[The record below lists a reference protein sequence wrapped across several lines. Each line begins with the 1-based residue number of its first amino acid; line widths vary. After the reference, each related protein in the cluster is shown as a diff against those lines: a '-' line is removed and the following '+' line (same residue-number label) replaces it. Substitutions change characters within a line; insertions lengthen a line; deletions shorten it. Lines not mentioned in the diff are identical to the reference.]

1 MATESEGVMRLAA
14 HVHPTPAI
22 ADAIAGISR
31 RSAPLHRVVIVGG
44 GFGGLRAVRA
54 LRHAPVAVTLIDK
67 RNFHLFEPLLY
78 QVATG
83 ALSAAEVATPL
94 RGIVKRQ
101 RNARV
106 LLGEV
111 VDVDVAR
118 RRLVLGGLASGSAG
132 GEVPYDSLIVAAGA
146 QHAYFGHDEWEERA
160 PGLKTLEDALELR
173 RRLLLAFEAA
183 EEEPDAARRAAWL
196 TFVVVG
202 GGPTGVEMA
211 GQIAEIARET
221 LPRDFRAI
229 DPREARVV
237 VVEMGDRPLRMY
249 HPHLSEAARRSLNG
263 LGVSVRTGSQVV
275 DIDDQFV
282 TVMGPDGGRERVETR
297 TIVWAAGVQA
307 SGLGAL
313 LARATGAPLDRSGRV
328 GVEADLTLP
337 GHPEVFVLG
346 DMVSLADPR
355 TGRPLPG
362 VAPVA
367 MQQGRF
373 AAATI
378 VARLRGGERPG
389 AFRYRDKGDLATIGR
404 GRAVAQIGP
413 VRMAGLPAWL
423 AWVGIHLVY
432 LVGVQNRLIVL
443 TRWSIGVLTGGRG
456 ARVIWSRGATGSDP
470 EGPAREAQA
479 GVATGP
485 GS

>member
-1 MATESEGVMRLAA
+1 MATETGGVMRFAA

-44 GFGGLRAVRA
+44 GFGGLRAARA

-118 RRLVLGGLASGSAG
+118 RRLVLDGLASGSAG

-202 GGPTGVEMA
+202 AGPTGVEMA
-211 GQIAEIARET
+211 GQIAEIARKT

-237 VVEMGDRPLRMY
+237 VVELGDRPAQDVPPPPLRGR
-249 HPHLSEAARRSLNG
+249 PPVAARTRGECAHRQSG
-263 LGVSVRTGSQVV
+263 RRHRRSVRHGHWAP
-275 DIDDQFV
+275 
-282 TVMGPDGGRERVETR
+282 MGELERIEAR

-313 LARATGAPLDRSGRV
+313 LARATGAALDRSGRV

-337 GHPEVFVLG
+337 GHPR
-346 DMVSLADPR
+346 SSSSATWRASRIQR

-378 VARLRGGERPG
+378 VARLAWRPAAPGIPLSGQGRPRDDRARAGGRADRPG
-389 AFRYRDKGDLATIGR
+389 QDGR
-404 GRAVAQIGP
+404 P
-413 VRMAGLPAWL
+413 
-423 AWVGIHLVY
+423 
-432 LVGVQNRLIVL
+432 
-443 TRWSIGVLTGGRG
+443 
-456 ARVIWSRGATGSDP
+456 
-470 EGPAREAQA
+470 A
-479 GVATGP
+479 GVAGVGRHTPRLP
-485 GS
+485 GRLSRTA